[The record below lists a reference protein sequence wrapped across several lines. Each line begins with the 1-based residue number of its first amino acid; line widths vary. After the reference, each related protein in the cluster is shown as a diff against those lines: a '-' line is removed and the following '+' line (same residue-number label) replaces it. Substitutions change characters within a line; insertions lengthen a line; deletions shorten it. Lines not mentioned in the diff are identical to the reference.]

1 MQSVS
6 SIGKRVSLVF
16 VLSLSVISAAISQDN
31 SPWSRY
37 GLGDIV
43 PSGNIVNRGMGH
55 IGAAYNDFQTI
66 NFVNPASYRRFGL
79 QRSILDIGIDIN
91 SRKLSNNRGDTYTS
105 NNAVVPYLAAGFQIK
120 PPKAKY
126 DWGLAFG
133 LRPLTKVSYNI
144 QSITSIPAGDSLIN
158 LYEGTGGSYQAFLGS
173 GIGIKNFSFGFNT
186 GYRFGTADYTTRVNI
201 YNDSVPGRYRSGQK
215 KIRNTFG
222 APFLDLGVQYM
233 IKLKVDTANKK
244 TSLLHLGAYTSLQ
257 SKMRANRDE
266 LLETFFVSGEAGLEQ
281 QIDSVSE
288 IKDIRGNINFPS
300 TYGFGLMYEH
310 EGKGSLRIG
319 ADFVMS
325 KWGDYSY
332 YEKKDSLLQDGW
344 QVKLGT
350 QFVPDITGR
359 SKSYWGQV
367 MYRAGF
373 HYGLEPFLVDGNMN
387 SYGITFGVG
396 MPIKR
401 YSYADL
407 NRNNVVNAAFEFG
420 QRGNRTML
428 LRENY
433 VRVTVGFSLSDIWFI
448 KRKYD

>member
-66 NFVNPASYRRFGL
+66 NFVNPASYRRLGL
-79 QRSILDIGIDIN
+79 QRSILDLGIDIN

-120 PPKAKY
+120 PAKAKY
-126 DWGLAFG
+126 DLGLAFG

-144 QSITSIPAGDSLIN
+144 QAVTTIPAGDSVVTV
-158 LYEGTGGSYQAFLGS
+158 YQGSGGSYQAFLGS
-173 GIGIKNFSFGFNT
+173 AIGIKNFSFGFNT
-186 GYRFGTADYTTRVNI
+186 GYRFGTADYTTRVTI
-201 YNDSVPGRYRSGQK
+201 FNDTVPERYRYGQK

-222 APFLDLGVQYM
+222 TAFLDLGVQYM

-244 TSLLHLGAYTSLQ
+244 TNLLHLGAYTSLQ
-257 SKMRANRDE
+257 SKMRASRDE
-266 LLETFFVSGEAGLEQ
+266 LLETFFITGEAGTDQ
-281 QIDSVSE
+281 RIDSVSE
-288 IKDIRGNINFPS
+288 VTDIKGNILYPS
-300 TYGFGLMYEH
+300 TYGFGLMYEQ
-310 EGKGSLRIG
+310 EGKSSLRIG

-325 KWGDYSY
+325 NWGDYKY
-332 YEKKDSLLQDGW
+332 YEKSDSLLQNGW
-344 QVKLGT
+344 QIKVGT
-350 QFVPDITGR
+350 QVVPDITGR

-373 HYGLEPFLVDGNMN
+373 HYGLEPYLVDGNMN

-407 NRNNVVNAAFEFG
+407 NRNNIVNLAFEFG

-433 VRVTVGFSLSDIWFI
+433 FRATIGFSLSDIWFI